1 MREVTK
7 ESLEKSLK
15 DFLKT
20 AANSLNA
27 NDIMVSNKNKFVDG
41 VESLI
46 GTVVI
51 SIKSKIPEYKL
62 EKRLKYFKNYFYK
75 RVKEFKG
82 VQV

>member
-1 MREVTK
+1 MRKVTK

-15 DFLKT
+15 GFLRT
-20 AANSLNA
+20 AATQLNK
-27 NDIMVSNKNKFVDG
+27 NDIEENNKNKFVDG

-82 VQV
+82 VRV